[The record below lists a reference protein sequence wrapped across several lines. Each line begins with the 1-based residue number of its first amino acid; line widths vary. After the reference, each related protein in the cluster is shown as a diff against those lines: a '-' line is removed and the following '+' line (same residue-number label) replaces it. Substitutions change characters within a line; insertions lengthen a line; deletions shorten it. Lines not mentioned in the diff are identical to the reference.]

1 MTTIDRIL
9 RRAVSAVVVLPLCVL
24 AACGGDSAP
33 AQAPDEET
41 ETSSALA
48 TGREPLLSATAL
60 EAMLGSGNPPLVV
73 EAGSAKAFAQGRI
86 PGAVLAERPGYYDQD
101 HAVSG
106 MIAPREQVEA
116 LLSRLG
122 VSPSDRVVL
131 YDRGSGTDAARL
143 WWVLRTYG
151 HENLAILDGGL
162 TAWKTAGFP
171 LDGPA
176 EVSAVSA
183 ESEYRFDNPGNPRL
197 RATAD
202 EVKTAISDENIVIV
216 DARSAGEYDGSVQR
230 PGAGRAGHIPG
241 AVHLNYQ
248 DSLSKQD
255 GAQKEGA
262 KKDSAKNQFRSVE
275 ELREMFEARGVTPDK
290 KIIVY
295 CQSGA
300 RSSHTTFVLQQ
311 VLGYPNVTNFDG
323 SWLEWSNDESLP
335 VAAKQ

>member
-1 MTTIDRIL
+1 MTTTDRIL
-9 RRAVSAVVVLPLCVL
+9 RMAASAVVVLPLCIL
-24 AACGGDSAP
+24 AARGGDGAP
-33 AQAPDEET
+33 AEET
-41 ETSSALA
+41 ETSSAPA

-60 EAMLGSGNPPLVV
+60 EVMLGSGNPPRVV
-73 EAGSAKAFAQGRI
+73 EAGSAKGFAQGRI

-131 YDRGSGTDAARL
+131 YGRGSGTGAARL

-162 TAWKTAGFP
+162 TAWKAAGFP
-171 LDGPA
+171 VDVPA
-176 EVSAVSA
+176 EVRALSV

-230 PGAGRAGHIPG
+230 PGAGRAGHVPG

-255 GAQKEGA
+255 GA
-262 KKDSAKNQFRSVE
+262 KNRFRSAA

-295 CQSGA
+295 CQSGS

-335 VAAKQ
+335 VITGQ